1 MKGLV
6 CMEHRLFVYGTLRRG
21 ERNHGLL
28 GSSRCEAFLAR
39 APGVLVDTGLGFP
52 AMKETGAS
60 SGETP
65 GMVCGEIY
73 RVDEATLARI
83 DILEDC
89 VRILLIHST
98 RYFKAKYI
106 HRFD

>member
-1 MKGLV
+1 GFMLSILSSPASASDRQPYSPCNLRLIDWSWRKSMKGLV

-52 AMKETGAS
+52 AMKEMGAS

-73 RVDEATLARI
+73 R
-83 DILEDC
+83 
-89 VRILLIHST
+89 
-98 RYFKAKYI
+98 
-106 HRFD
+106 